1 MASKILVDFADLVEW
16 LWENHGG
23 QVANA
28 FAFLSVVTVFYL
40 WYNARNRRLEERAR
54 RDYERQEQ
62 IKKATIKRAEE
73 MAAEERRK
81 AAERRSA
88 ASGRRI
94 FKVVS
99 YTQYV

>member
-1 MASKILVDFADLVEW
+1 MASKILVDFVDSVEW

-40 WYNARNRRLEERAR
+40 WYNDRNRRLEERAR
-54 RDYERQEQ
+54 RDYERQER